1 MARRKQLFDK
11 GNVDLSSRFIYLFI
25 FLHMQIYFNL
35 LNKILEK
42 KADEISF
49 ENHVERAMTS
59 SLVDEREAG
68 FNCALRNE
76 METLF
81 IH

>member
-1 MARRKQLFDK
+1 
-11 GNVDLSSRFIYLFI
+11 
-25 FLHMQIYFNL
+25 MQIYFNL